1 MLTQSDLST
10 LHQIVSDDSKTFET
24 IAQSFQNSFQKL
36 EQFKVGL
43 SLWIMI
49 KQNLLSLSQRLASF
63 YIIYDMY
70 KQEDSKT
77 TPFIPLFLECLE
89 KTNIIIEKKMLKDL
103 IEFNSFSTKITVH
116 DYIEN
121 GKNME
126 NFQIPENE
134 IKQYWRMHES
144 HKDKCI
150 QDNTDFI
157 SPVLYDNSDLELN
170 IDLNKENNK
179 NNNDNNIQNN
189 NINNDVTKNMKNQE
203 NMPNFDISKMSPE
216 ELNFDS
222 IEPNFLTYYP
232 NSNSEFFNEEPMW
245 ILPTLKYDFIWDF
258 TMAPIQDTLSNLLN
272 KPLKNKSLNEE
283 QFNFILETIE
293 ENPDI
298 LKEIGFKPD
307 NLFELIE
314 KNDNLAL
321 HIMFKIANHQGFE
334 EYLGLFLE
342 KKWTINSL
350 KVINKLIQKIDLPS
364 QFITAYLKHIVKCYE
379 EETKK
384 EAKPRIAKV
393 ISFFLINLLDHE
405 HITEE
410 IIPQSI
416 TVIFNEKTKDKDI
429 IRLSERLLNKELSK

>member
-1 MLTQSDLST
+1 MLTQEELST
-10 LHQIVSDDSKTFET
+10 LHKIVSDDTKTFET
-24 IAQSFQNSFQKL
+24 IAQSFQNEFQKF

-43 SLWIMI
+43 ALWIMI

-77 TPFIPLFLECLE
+77 TPFIPLFLERLE

-116 DYIEN
+116 DFIEN

-126 NFQIPENE
+126 NFNIPENE

-150 QDNTDFI
+150 QENTDFI
-157 SPVLYDNSDLELN
+157 SPVLYDNTDLENNSDIIN
-170 IDLNKENNK
+170 INKENNSTGG
-179 NNNDNNIQNN
+179 DN

-272 KPLKNKSLNEE
+272 KPLKNKNLNEE

-314 KNDNLAL
+314 KNETLSTNILY
-321 HIMFKIANHQGFE
+321 KIANHGGFE

-350 KVINKLIQKIDLPS
+350 KVVNKLIQKIDLPS
-364 QFITAYLKHIVKCYE
+364 QFITSYLKHIVKCYE
-379 EETKK
+379 NETKK
-384 EAKPRIAKV
+384 DIKGRLAKLV
-393 ISFFLINLLDHE
+393 SFFLINLLDHE
-405 HITEE
+405 HITENM
-410 IIPQSI
+410 IPESI
-416 TVIFNEKTKDKDI
+416 NVLFNEKTIKDKDI
-429 IRLSERLLNKELSK
+429 HGLYERLSNKELSK

>member
-1 MLTQSDLST
+1 MLTQSELTT
-10 LHQIVSDDSKTFET
+10 LHKIVSDDTKTFET
-24 IAQSFQNSFQKL
+24 IAQSFQNEFQKF

-43 SLWIMI
+43 ALWIMI

-77 TPFIPLFLECLE
+77 TPFIPLFLERLE

-116 DYIEN
+116 DFIEN

-126 NFQIPENE
+126 NFNIPENE

-157 SPVLYDNSDLELN
+157 SPVLYDNTDLEVN
-170 IDLNKENNK
+170 NEFNKENK
-179 NNNDNNIQNN
+179 NDNDNN

-222 IEPNFLTYYP
+222 IEPNFLTYFP

-272 KPLKNKSLNEE
+272 KPLKNKNLNEE
-283 QFNFILETIE
+283 QFNFVLETIE

-314 KNDNLAL
+314 KNNTLAT
-321 HIMFKIANHQGFE
+321 HIMYKIANHTGFE

-350 KVINKLIQKIDLPS
+350 KVINKLIQKIDLPK
-364 QFITAYLKHIVKCYE
+364 QFITSYLKHAVKCYE
-379 EETKK
+379 NETKK
-384 EAKPRIAKV
+384 DMKARFVKV
-393 ISFFLINLLDHE
+393 VAFFLLNLLDHE

-410 IIPQSI
+410 VIPESI
-416 TVIFNEKTKDKDI
+416 KVIFNEKTIKDKDI
-429 IRLSERLLNKELSK
+429 HQLYDRLSNKELSK

>member
-1 MLTQSDLST
+1 MLTQAELAT
-10 LHQIVSDDSKTFET
+10 LHSIVSDDTKTFES
-24 IAQSFQNSFQKL
+24 IAQSFQDAFEKF

-89 KTNIIIEKKMLKDL
+89 KSTINIEKKMLKDL
-103 IEFNSFSTKITVH
+103 IEFNSFSTKITVREF
-116 DYIEN
+116 IEN

-126 NFQIPENE
+126 NINIPENDL
-134 IKQYWRMHES
+134 KQYWRMHES

-150 QDNTDFI
+150 QENTDFI
-157 SPVLYDNSDLELN
+157 SPVLYDNTDLD
-170 IDLNKENNK
+170 I
-179 NNNDNNIQNN
+179 DNNLDNKDIV
-189 NINNDVTKNMKNQE
+189 NNDVTQNVQNQE
-203 NMPNFDISKMSPE
+203 NMPIFDISKMSPE

-232 NSNSEFFNEEPMW
+232 NSNNQFFQDEPMW

-272 KPLKNKSLNEE
+272 KPLKNKTLNEE
-283 QFNFILETIE
+283 QFNFIIETIE
-293 ENPDI
+293 ENPNI

-314 KNDNLAL
+314 KNENLATEIL
-321 HIMFKIANHQGFE
+321 YKVANHNGFE
-334 EYLGLFLE
+334 GYLNLFLE
-342 KKWTINSL
+342 KKWSINLL
-350 KVINKLIQKIDLPS
+350 KVVNKLIQKIDFPR
-364 QFITAYLKHIVKCYE
+364 QFITTFLKHMINCYE
-379 EETKK
+379 NEQKK
-384 EAKPRIAKV
+384 ESKV
-393 ISFFLINLLDHE
+393 RLSKLISFFLINLLDHE
-405 HITEE
+405 HITTDM
-410 IIPQSI
+410 IPESI
-416 TVIFNEKTKDKDI
+416 TTLISENSKEHDI
-429 IRLSERLLNKELSK
+429 QKLNERLLDKELSK